1 MVFRS
6 RPVRGIVRTLVGR
19 SSSLWPAYGPWFT
32 IARGLHT
39 PLVCCLWQTYAR
51 AHVMIRTTSLHL
63 RVLSNEKRLWHC
75 RRRSLSALFR
85 IFNRFVSPVQC
96 GRYKY
101 YTQLETP
108 VRYTQHALWGS
119 LLPWSMVVWWWARP
133 CHPCSLHTSGRPF
146 PCVALANMQLCLRH

>member
-1 MVFRS
+1 M
-6 RPVRGIVRTLVGR
+6 RGIVRTLVGR

-101 YTQLETP
+101 YTQLET
-108 VRYTQHALWGS
+108 TCALYSTCPLGLS
-119 LLPWSMVVWWWARP
+119 AAMVDGGMVVGAAVSPLLIAHIRP
-133 CHPCSLHTSGRPF
+133 SIPVCGTGEYA
-146 PCVALANMQLCLRH
+146 ALP